1 MSYKPKTM
9 KELEDE
15 FNAIRIPQ
23 QITRFCIN
31 ENKKEPKWFG
41 IYQDD
46 NGNFIVYKNKADG
59 SRFVRYKGK
68 NEEEAVGIYYD
79 KFVKEV
85 NFRRK
90 KSNRKE
96 IESTKD
102 MARPGEKDEEPII
115 EELEKKVDPHTFRI
129 LDNTISFIFDIV
141 ERHYIVKAILFII
154 VFGGFLIINTD
165 IGEKRTYYR
174 NPDTYEV
181 YYEQAQ
187 EEWFWC
193 NEYTNSWEKIKI
205 REVPEN
211 VIEVSGMPANDC
223 GDFSGSKYYRS
234 PNRHNN
240 NDDDDDDSWWSS
252 SDDDWDSDWS
262 DWDSN
267 DTDWD
272 SDW

>member
-23 QITRFCIN
+23 QLTRFCIN

-96 IESTKD
+96 I
-102 MARPGEKDEEPII
+102 
-115 EELEKKVDPHTFRI
+115 
-129 LDNTISFIFDIV
+129 
-141 ERHYIVKAILFII
+141 
-154 VFGGFLIINTD
+154 
-165 IGEKRTYYR
+165 
-174 NPDTYEV
+174 
-181 YYEQAQ
+181 
-187 EEWFWC
+187 
-193 NEYTNSWEKIKI
+193 
-205 REVPEN
+205 
-211 VIEVSGMPANDC
+211 
-223 GDFSGSKYYRS
+223 
-234 PNRHNN
+234 
-240 NDDDDDDSWWSS
+240 
-252 SDDDWDSDWS
+252 
-262 DWDSN
+262 
-267 DTDWD
+267 
-272 SDW
+272 